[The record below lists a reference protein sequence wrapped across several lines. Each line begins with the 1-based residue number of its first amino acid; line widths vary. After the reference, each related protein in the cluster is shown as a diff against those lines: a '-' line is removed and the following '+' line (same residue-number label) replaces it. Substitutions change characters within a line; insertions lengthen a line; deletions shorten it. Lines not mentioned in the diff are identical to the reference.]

1 MATSDEKLWLQ
12 WNSLGENTSLA
23 FGDLRQDKEFTDV
36 TLACEDRQQVE
47 ALSDKNIWNA
57 FTFF

>member
-36 TLACEDRQQVE
+36 SLACEDRQQVE